1 MNRNTRNLQILR
13 EKIGVE
19 QFRVIAEL
27 LNQEHLTFG
36 DYTRGG
42 FISKEEQREAI
53 MKDFYHGYSWD
64 ELERKYRLTPK
75 GVDCKIEVVD
85 GKYNISINADQQ
97 QTAVD
102 DSIKDNSMDWLQIIQ
117 VVLLV
122 VILICLVRKP
132 KER

>member
-1 MNRNTRNLQILR
+1 MVWVSQWLHCGNPDRKDKVNEQKYKKLADSKG
-13 EKIGVE
+13 KIGVE

-64 ELERKYRLTPK
+64 ELERKYGLTPSALY
-75 GVDCKIEVVD
+75 KITE
-85 GKYNISINADQQ
+85 KK
-97 QTAVD
+97 T
-102 DSIKDNSMDWLQIIQ
+102 
-117 VVLLV
+117 
-122 VILICLVRKP
+122 
-132 KER
+132 

>member
-1 MNRNTRNLQILR
+1 MQKSLVQIR
-13 EKIGVE
+13 D
-19 QFRVIAEL
+19 FC
-27 LNQEHLTFG
+27 FG
-36 DYTRGG
+36 L
-42 FISKEEQREAI
+42 
-53 MKDFYHGYSWD
+53 KDD
-64 ELERKYRLTPK
+64 IIKAK

-85 GKYNISINADQQ
+85 GKYNISINVDQQ

-122 VILICLVRKP
+122 AILICLVRKP